1 MKKYIFIFLGL
12 VFFYFVGTCGDE
24 DRSDASAALADVPEK
39 GDAPAGVAD
48 LPEKR
53 NANYHPWTADALPVP
68 RNVSRMEDANYVS
81 DPDSILSPDYI
92 DGINYYMKLMQFMCD
107 ARGLVVVVK
116 YTEPDDPYEFTMQ
129 VARKHKVGGIEN
141 GLGFVLMLATESRS
155 YQIVTS
161 TTMEKYLTDGHCSD
175 IEHQDMMPYLK
186 EGNWDDAILVA
197 VGDIFE
203 VLVDEPELSKGF
215 GIDSLGMPYHAD
227 ERGRIIDTGVTSRF
241 FSSDTTSTNKAQY
254 VYDPSKS
261 GEDEEFTFWDYFYV
275 FLFMSVSIGIVILAK
290 IFGVGGGGG
299 GGSSGGSWGGG
310 SSSSGGSWGSS
321 GGGSYGGGGAGGR
334 F

>member
-1 MKKYIFIFLGL
+1 MKKYLYIFLGF
-12 VFFYFVGTCGDE
+12 VFFYFVGRCGEE
-24 DRSDASAALADVPEK
+24 DKSE
-39 GDAPAGVAD
+39 APAAVAD
-48 LPEKR
+48 ISE
-53 NANYHPWTADALPVP
+53 AGEGSIHPWTADALPVP

-81 DPDSILSPDYI
+81 DPDNILSPDYV
-92 DGINYYMKLMQFMCD
+92 DGINYYMSLMQFMCD

-155 YQIVTS
+155 YQIVTT
-161 TTMEKYLTDGHCSD
+161 TTMEKYLTDAHCSR
-175 IEHQDMMPYLK
+175 IEHKDMMPYLK
-186 EGNWDDAILVA
+186 EGNWDDALLVA
-197 VGDIFE
+197 VADIFD
-203 VLVDEPELSKGF
+203 VLTDEPELSKGF

-227 ERGRIIDTGVTSRF
+227 ERGRIIDTGVTSSF
-241 FSSDTTSTNKAQY
+241 FSSDTTSSKKAQY
-254 VYDPSKS
+254 AYDPSKS
-261 GEDEEFTFWDYFYV
+261 AEDEEYTFWDYV
-275 FLFMSVSIGIVILAK
+275 IVILFMLITLGIFILAK
-290 IFGVGGGGG
+290 IFGLTGGGG
-299 GGSSGGSWGGG
+299 GGSGGG